1 MRTGPHSPVSA
12 SDEPCESIAS
22 LQFGADV
29 DPGAQRLVNRAAI
42 RDCEEP
48 GTLVFAERTVQC
60 DLAIDDR
67 EPGRLRLAI
76 RTILNV
82 DAGVAKAYA
91 DTLTSWVKVLNRS

>member
-1 MRTGPHSPVSA
+1 M
-12 SDEPCESIAS
+12 
-22 LQFGADV
+22 
-29 DPGAQRLVNRAAI
+29 
-42 RDCEEP
+42 
-48 GTLVFAERTVQC
+48 VFAERTVQC